1 MKTTRVLKSNTTALW
16 LSHKTEQQMLWCLLY
31 NTPQKGLE
39 LSGNSCWLGEIP
51 VHPSCPHQA
60 LCTHL
65 LCDSLWLFH
74 HRIFKADAEHQRLGR
89 SSPPQAECQWEF
101 AVQEGTWET
110 PGRKLSETSAYLTP
124 WHSTRTQ
131 QAENPSVISSSLS
144 NLAKL
149 SCWICKRV

>member
-31 NTPQKGLE
+31 NTPQKELE

-74 HRIFKADAEHQRLGR
+74 HEVFKADAEQRRLGR
-89 SSPPQAECQWEF
+89 SSPPRRNANGNLQCKRAPE
-101 AVQEGTWET
+101 
-110 PGRKLSETSAYLTP
+110 KL
-124 WHSTRTQ
+124 
-131 QAENPSVISSSLS
+131 QAENFLR
-144 NLAKL
+144 
-149 SCWICKRV
+149 RVPTSPLDIARGHSKQKTQAWFPVHSAT